1 MPLQFIR
8 ESRESIITR
17 LDTNLPKATFMD
29 VVQQSLLGAQH
40 ITVADY
46 VREKTAWLWRP
57 KYTYEFQQLLSNF
70 QKAMRL
76 RDAEECLSTALQ
88 LLGQDPANFLRRLP
102 VVLLED
108 ALLQPHLYAQV
119 VWLMVAVGKGYAL
132 SVEDVQLIV
141 DAIATGLE
149 AEERYDLSEETMEDE
164 DELSWFRSDVDD
176 ILKSAFVAIK
186 LRRLRSGTLPL
197 QEEVSSID
205 VAEIPEFT
213 MASHML
219 PAAIDFHCNPG
230 ILETVKV
237 QSGLKPAT
245 IKEAIWWHRSSL
257 NVRTGPASLMAVEA
271 GQRFRTAQHW
281 GLIASTVSAYATR
294 QLQLLEERKV
304 RCKAVQTLDGW
315 ISKHQSKMEV
325 DE

>member
-29 VVQQSLLGAQH
+29 VVQQWLLGTQH

-70 QKAMRL
+70 QKSMRL
-76 RDAEECLSTALQ
+76 RDAEECLATAVQ

-108 ALLQPHLYAQV
+108 ALMQPQLYAQM
-119 VWLMVAVGKGYAL
+119 VWLMVAVGKGYVL

-141 DAIATGLE
+141 DAVATGLE
-149 AEERYDLSEETMEDE
+149 AEERYDLNEEAMDQED
-164 DELSWFRSDVDD
+164 DMTWFRSEAEDT
-176 ILKSAFVAIK
+176 LKSAYVAIK
-186 LRRLRSGTLPL
+186 LRAGAGGMRFDTEFLDRLATRLRSGTLPL

-205 VAEIPEFT
+205 VGDIPEF
-213 MASHML
+213 AVDRHML

-230 ILETVKV
+230 ILETVKI
-237 QSGLKPAT
+237 QSGLKLAT
-245 IKEAIWWHRSSL
+245 HL
-257 NVRTGPASLMAVEA
+257 V
-271 GQRFRTAQHW
+271 H
-281 GLIASTVSAYATR
+281 
-294 QLQLLEERKV
+294 
-304 RCKAVQTLDGW
+304 
-315 ISKHQSKMEV
+315 
-325 DE
+325 